1 MTEAFSIEQIFGI
14 CFTAQFFIY
23 GLMAFSL
30 YPYDDYEVAERM
42 RNTESKQYLHARRAF
57 GMIYIFL
64 AIAAFFGLHPAPA
77 LTIGGWQLFLIPAC
91 LTMFYVAHTW
101 MLLGL
106 CNWKPF
112 NRKIHLLRLLPL
124 PMLCVVYAIIPSWGE
139 AVAVL
144 QSVHL
149 VLLIAWYTPLF
160 YKRFIYLNSC
170 CWDAV
175 NKAPDEVA
183 SDYDCLPESMPWI
196 GRRYQGLLVIV
207 ILALLIHFLP
217 YGWGRY
223 GVAVLVI
230 SYLFWF
236 FYWVFQRFPRFA
248 RSLFYYMN
256 EEEG

>member
-77 LTIGGWQLFLIPAC
+77 LTTGGWQLFLIPAC

-112 NRKIHLLRLLPL
+112 NRKIHQLRLLPL
-124 PMLCVVYAIIPSWGE
+124 PMLCVVYAIVPSWGE

-160 YKRFIYLNSC
+160 YKRFIYLNRC

-183 SDYDCLPESMPWI
+183 SDYDCLPESMP
-196 GRRYQGLLVIV
+196 G
-207 ILALLIHFLP
+207 
-217 YGWGRY
+217 
-223 GVAVLVI
+223 
-230 SYLFWF
+230 
-236 FYWVFQRFPRFA
+236 
-248 RSLFYYMN
+248 
-256 EEEG
+256 